1 LWAVFLL
8 EIRPRYSSA
17 KMQGVEGVEQK
28 EQAVFTGFLL
38 TSDSRDHN
46 GRHFVHYYGKA
57 SFGPFELVF
66 DKERPL
72 FFVEN
77 SAEFKSS
84 GIRFQ
89 RKPLPL
95 KSFSGGKVD
104 ACYFDTQ
111 ADLYKVKDDG
121 GVRSYE
127 SDVRSTERF
136 LMERFIK
143 GMIEFSGEYSV
154 ELGVRVFKNPMVKSS
169 SSRLIPYL
177 STMSFDI
184 ETSRGNDLYSI
195 GLHYVDQHREIK
207 RVHMIG
213 ADQGMMPEDS
223 DGELFYYPSEQACYE
238 AFERDVQDL
247 DPDLFLGWHV
257 VGFDMAFLERKCQRW
272 GKQLNLGR
280 KRTRAFITEKQSGS
294 QFARLK
300 GRVVIDGPLAM
311 KAAFFSFE
319 SWKLDYVANDLLG
332 TGKDIESTGLEK
344 VAEIERRFKEDKPAL
359 AKYNLMDCVLVTDVM
374 EKAGLIGLMKTRV
387 LLSGLL
393 MGRQGVSTAAFDF
406 FMLPQLHRKG
416 FVAPNVVDISRDLHA
431 AGGYV
436 LTPKA
441 GLHQHVIVLDFKSLY
456 PSIIRTFKIDP
467 YSRLMAETSTLK
479 TPSGH
484 KFSETEHILPDFI
497 AELMD
502 KREVAK
508 LENNPYLSQAIK
520 ILMNSFYGVMGSG
533 GSRFYHADL
542 PSAITGTGQ
551 WILREAIEFFERE
564 GYEVVYGDTD
574 SVFVKMPTGENVFER
589 GKSLSARA
597 NEHMSKVLKL
607 HFKVDSL
614 LEMEFEKYYRQIFF
628 PILRGGEGAA
638 KKKYAGIEVRS
649 GGSEKLSFS
658 GMEFVRSDWTSLAKK
673 FQFKIYE
680 QFFKGESIEE
690 SIRTLVEELKN
701 GLHDKDLVYKKR
713 LSKKLSEYTKSLP
726 PHVKAAKALEEAGHT
741 VERDI
746 YYVYTR
752 RGPVGAILEP
762 DDFDYQHYIDKQIR
776 PIAEVI
782 LTPLELSFDNI
793 VIGDQLSLF

>member
-1 LWAVFLL
+1 
-8 EIRPRYSSA
+8 
-17 KMQGVEGVEQK
+17 MEQK
-28 EQAVFTGFLL
+28 AQAAFTGFLL
-38 TSDSRDHN
+38 TSDAEDRS
-46 GRHFVHYYGKA
+46 GRHLLHYYGKA
-57 SFGPFELVF
+57 SFGPFELIF

-72 FFVEN
+72 FFIEQG
-77 SAEFKSS
+77 AEVKSC
-84 GIRFQ
+84 GVRFQ

-95 KSFSGGKVD
+95 KSFSGSLVD
-104 ACYFDTQ
+104 ACYFDSQ
-111 ADLYKVKDDG
+111 ADLYKVKDEG
-121 GVRSYE
+121 GVRSFE
-127 SDVRSTERF
+127 SDVRSMERF

-143 GMIEFSGEYSV
+143 GMVEFSGDFTV
-154 ELGVRVFKNPMVKSS
+154 EKGVRVFRNPMLKSTS
-169 SSRLIPYL
+169 ARSIPFL

-195 GLHYVDQHREIK
+195 GLHHVDGQREIK
-207 RVHMIG
+207 RVHMVG
-213 ADQGMMPEDS
+213 SDQGAMPS
-223 DGELFYYPSEQACYE
+223 DAQGELFYYPTEEACYD

-272 GKQLNLGR
+272 GRRLNLGR
-280 KRTRAFITEKQSGS
+280 KNSRVFITEKQSGS

-300 GRVVIDGPLAM
+300 GRIVIDGPLAM
-311 KAAFFSFE
+311 KAAFFQFD
-319 SWKLDYVANDLLG
+319 SWKLDFVASEMLG
-332 TGKDIESTGLEK
+332 VGKDIETTGMEK
-344 VAEIERRFKEDKPAL
+344 VAEIERRFQDDKPSL

-393 MGRQGVSTAAFDF
+393 MGRQGISTAAFDF

-431 AGGYV
+431 AGGHV

-441 GLHQHVIVLDFKSLY
+441 GLHQHIIVLDFKSLY

-467 YSRLMAETSTLK
+467 YSRLMAETSPLK

-484 KFSETEHILPDFI
+484 QFSASEHILPNFI
-497 AELMD
+497 EELMQ

-508 LENNPYLSQAIK
+508 LDNDPYLSQAIK

-551 WILREAIEFFERE
+551 WILREAIEFLERE
-564 GYEVVYGDTD
+564 GFEVVYGDTD

-589 GKSLSARA
+589 AKSLATRA
-597 NEHMSKVLKL
+597 NEHMRKVLKL

-628 PILRGGEGAA
+628 PILRGGEAAA
-638 KKKYAGIEVRS
+638 KKKYAGIEVKS
-649 GGSEKLSFS
+649 GGHEKLSFS
-658 GMEFVRSDWTSLAKK
+658 GMEFVRSDWTALAKK
-673 FQFKIYE
+673 FQYKIYD
-680 QFFKGESIEE
+680 QFFKGEPIEE
-690 SIRTLVEELKN
+690 SIRTIVEELKN

-726 PHVKAAKALEEAGHT
+726 PHVKAAKAMEAAGYS
-741 VERDI
+741 VDRDVF
-746 YYVYTR
+746 YVYTR
-752 RGPVGAILEP
+752 RGPIGCVLSP
-762 DDFDYQHYIDKQIR
+762 DDYDYQHYIDKQIR
-776 PIAEVI
+776 PIAEVV
-782 LTPLELSFDNI
+782 LGPLELSFDNI
-793 VIGDQLSLF
+793 IIGDQLSLF

>member
-1 LWAVFLL
+1 
-8 EIRPRYSSA
+8 
-17 KMQGVEGVEQK
+17 MEQK
-28 EQAVFTGFLL
+28 VSPVFTGFLL
-38 TSDSRDHN
+38 TSDFEDRG
-46 GRHFVHYYGKA
+46 GRHIVHYYGK
-57 SFGPFELVF
+57 SNFGPFQLSFEN
-66 DKERPL
+66 ERPV
-72 FFVEN
+72 FFVEHDAKLN
-77 SAEFKSS
+77 SC
-84 GIRFQ
+84 GVRFQ

-95 KSFSGGKVD
+95 KSFSGASVD

-111 ADLYKVKDDG
+111 SDLYKVKDEG
-121 GVRSYE
+121 GARSFE
-127 SDVRSTERF
+127 SDVRTPERF

-143 GMIEFSGEYSV
+143 GMVEFSGDFTE
-154 ELGVRVFKNPMVKSS
+154 EQGIRIFKNPKVKSCS
-169 SSRLIPYL
+169 SPRTPFL

-195 GLHYVDQHREIK
+195 GLHFLDGKREVK
-207 RVHMIG
+207 RVHMVG
-213 ADQGMMPEDS
+213 QSQGPMPEDES
-223 DGELFYYPSEQACYE
+223 GELFYHASEEACYA
-238 AFERDVQDL
+238 AFEQDVADL

-272 GKQLNLGR
+272 GRSLNLGR
-280 KRTRAFITEKQSGS
+280 RRSRAFITERQSGS

-311 KAAFFSFE
+311 KAAFFQFE
-319 SWKLDYVANDLLG
+319 SWKLDSVANELLG

-344 VAEIERRFKEDKPAL
+344 VEEIERRFKEDKPAL
-359 AKYNLMDCVLVTDVM
+359 AKYNLLDCVLVTDVM
-374 EKAGLIGLMKTRV
+374 EKAGLIALMKTRV

-431 AGGYV
+431 AGGHV
-436 LTPKA
+436 LTPKS
-441 GLHQHVIVLDFKSLY
+441 GLHQHVVVLDFKSLY

-467 YSRLMAETSTLK
+467 YSRLMAEKDPLK

-484 KFSETEHILPDFI
+484 TFSSSEHILPGFI
-497 AELMD
+497 AELMER
-502 KREVAK
+502 REVAK
-508 LENNPYLSQAIK
+508 AENNPYLSQAIK
-520 ILMNSFYGVMGSG
+520 ILMNSFYGVMGSA

-542 PSAITGTGQ
+542 PSSITGTGQ

-564 GYEVVYGDTD
+564 GLEVVYGDTD
-574 SVFVKMPTGENVFER
+574 SVFVKMASGENVFDR
-589 GKSLSARA
+589 AKSLAVRA
-597 NEHMSKVLKL
+597 NEHMTKVLKL

-628 PILRGGEGAA
+628 PELRGGEGAA
-638 KKKYAGIEVRS
+638 KKKYAGIEVKL
-649 GGSEKLSFS
+649 GGGEKLSFS
-658 GMEFVRSDWTSLAKK
+658 GMEFVRSDWTTLAKK
-673 FQFKIYE
+673 FQYSLYE
-680 QFFKGESIEE
+680 QFFKGEPVEE
-690 SIRTLVEELKN
+690 SIRAIVDELKN
-701 GLHDKDLVYKKR
+701 GVHDKDLVYKKR

-726 PHVKAAKALEEAGHT
+726 PHVKAAKAMEEAGHKID
-741 VERDI
+741 RDI

-752 RGPVGAILEP
+752 RGPVGVAFEP
-762 DDFDYQHYIDKQIR
+762 DDFDYQHYIEKQIR